1 MFKLLSIFGRYKNR
15 TVTNDSKPAY
25 RHEITFL
32 QLHPPT
38 GTAES
43 RDVCAAGWHLPDAP
57 QKVYL
62 ALHLQ

>member
-1 MFKLLSIFGRYKNR
+1 MFKLLSIFGWYKNR

-43 RDVCAAGWHLPDAP
+43 RDVCAAG
-57 QKVYL
+57 
-62 ALHLQ
+62 

>member
-1 MFKLLSIFGRYKNR
+1 MFKLLSIFGWYKNR

-32 QLHPPT
+32 QLHTPM

-43 RDVCAAGWHLPDAP
+43 RDVCAAG
-57 QKVYL
+57 
-62 ALHLQ
+62 